1 MTIKRGFHGYMG
13 REGARLLD
21 GQPEGSYLIRFDKEL
36 IVNYVGGERM
46 PDEEC
51 DYTDVRRCEIIPKLV
66 SFDQSPA
73 ASAVQLQCVVMCLN
87 QGPVPTIF
95 DRREFPSLQQLIAE
109 HKIWTAPFQ
118 SFSTDM

>member
-1 MTIKRGFHGYMG
+1 MG

-21 GQPEGSYLIRFDKEL
+21 GQPKGSYLIRFDKEL

-51 DYTDVRRCEIIPKLV
+51 DSSDVRRCEIIPKLV

-95 DRREFPSLQQLIAE
+95 DRREFSSLQQLITE
-109 HKIWTAPFQ
+109 HTNWTAPFQ